1 MSVSLEFSKC
11 ASQYASYNIIQKR
24 VAQKILSYVK
34 DIQPKKILDLGCGD
48 GVIFRGIDWEIESFV
63 GVDFAL
69 GMLDIHPKSQNV
81 KAIYGDFN
89 DANFFKDLKEVEFD
103 FIISASSLQW
113 ADDLDMVF
121 KHLKFFN
128 KPMALA
134 IFTSSTFKTINKTAS
149 LNSILPSKEDI
160 YLLQKK
166 YFDADFQTM
175 QYKLE
180 FKSNLE
186 MFRYIKKSGVS
197 GSRNMLGYKDIKKL
211 IESYPLK
218 YLEFEVAF
226 IFA

>member
-1 MSVSLEFSKC
+1 
-11 ASQYASYNIIQKR
+11 
-24 VAQKILSYVK
+24 
-34 DIQPKKILDLGCGD
+34 
-48 GVIFRGIDWEIESFV
+48 
-63 GVDFAL
+63 
-69 GMLDIHPKSQNV
+69 MLDIHPKSQNV

-89 DANFFKDLKEVEFD
+89 NAKFFEDLKEVEFD

-121 KHLKFFN
+121 KHLKFFD

-180 FKSNLE
+180 FNSNLE
-186 MFRYIKKSGVS
+186 MFRYIKKVG
-197 GSRNMLGYKDIKKL
+197 
-211 IESYPLK
+211 
-218 YLEFEVAF
+218 
-226 IFA
+226 